1 LADDQ
6 ELDLLWTKLGA
17 AVQDAELGTKY
28 TALYSL
34 SGNLDQVLAPG
45 ADEAQAR
52 ALWGVSWEE
61 LKAKGLEI
69 WGRVSPKLYDAFCNQ
84 ESDIQKQ
91 LADLLKKG
99 ETGLDAALAA
109 LIIEAVA
116 TAFPV
121 VAASA
126 VAFFLAKLVLKLFVT
141 EAYGLACTEWKKALA

>member
-1 LADDQ
+1 MADDQ
-6 ELDLLWTKLGA
+6 ELDLLLTKLGA

-34 SGNLDQVLAPG
+34 SGNLDQFLAPG

-52 ALWGVSWEE
+52 ALWGLDWQA
-61 LKAKGLEI
+61 LKAKGLEL
-69 WGRVSPKLYDAFCNQ
+69 WDKVSPRLYDAFCNQ

-109 LIIEAVA
+109 IIIDAIA

-126 VAFFLAKLVLKLFVT
+126 VAFFLAKLILKLFVT
-141 EAYGLACTEWKKALA
+141 EAYGLACAEWQKTLA